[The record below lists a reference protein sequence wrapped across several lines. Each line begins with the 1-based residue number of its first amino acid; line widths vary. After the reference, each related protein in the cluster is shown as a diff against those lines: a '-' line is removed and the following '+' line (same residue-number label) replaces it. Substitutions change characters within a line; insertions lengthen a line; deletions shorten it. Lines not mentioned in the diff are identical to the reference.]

1 MYKVMGF
8 LGILVMVGIGLSL
21 PASTLAAQDTSA
33 VGRAA
38 EGIPTDAPAQT
49 QAPDTSRTL
58 TTREG
63 TEGQAAGQAGA
74 PGAAPEPAM
83 AAETDEMDDRGGAM
97 PTTASSLPALA
108 AVGVAVLALGLGL
121 RLVRKS

>member
-1 MYKVMGF
+1 MYKVIGL

-21 PASTLAAQDTSA
+21 TASPLAAQDTSA

-49 QAPDTSRTL
+49 QPPDTSRTL
-58 TTREG
+58 TTRQG
-63 TEGQAAGQAGA
+63 TEGQAA

-83 AAETDEMDDRGGAM
+83 AAETEERDEAGAAM
-97 PTTASSLPALA
+97 PTTSSSLPALA
-108 AVGVAVLALGLGL
+108 AVGLAVVALGVGL